1 MNKILL
7 IGRLTKDPELRYTQ
21 SGTAVASFTL
31 AVNRSFANQNGERE
45 ADFINCVAWQKA
57 AEFVSQYFKKGQ
69 QMALEGR
76 LQVRSY
82 DDNNGQR
89 RWVTEVVTEK
99 VEFVGSK
106 NGGNSS
112 SNSAGSGSGGGNTGS
127 GGADSPSQLGW
138 GEEIVFDDNDIPF

>member
-1 MNKILL
+1 ML

-106 NGGNSS
+106 GGNGNSS
-112 SNSAGSGSGGGNTGS
+112 SNGAGSGSGSGNAGS